1 MIRSISV
8 ANLGPF
14 KGEQHV
20 DLKPGILSVEGR
32 YVDKPGES
40 NRSGKSA
47 FIDLIRF
54 GYFGV
59 HRHRSVQNYIHRGAD
74 TRNDPIYLSMEV
86 EDPNGDVYHI
96 IREFDYNKQGFT
108 TRIPEMGDI
117 VTQMKQPELQRYI
130 EDKLLG
136 CSYND
141 AIKTWM
147 VLQDDARGLM
157 NLSVAD
163 RKRFLLDLFSPTM
176 FPWDSY
182 FSEASA
188 RYILC
193 KTRQSEIMSRIN
205 NLRNRLYEISDMDFS
220 SLLASTKAEILELQ
234 QRRDKVVQLIT
245 DLEATS
251 SPKALDD
258 LARKVAQYNKKLNDM
273 HASLLLSRKTLDK
286 LEHDV
291 ERLNSRNQS
300 LADLQ
305 TKKKKLEDKAEKL
318 NIKGVEDEYGR
329 VYDQHKELSTQLSLD
344 VQKFK
349 QIDKF
354 RGLCPITHEDC
365 PSGSDI
371 KKAKAALKKAIESAT
386 EQVDA
391 LQTKLDK
398 LVAVMDA
405 NDTIRRDMDVVQHNI
420 AATEAAISALDGV
433 AQMYEEHRNQN
444 KKDEKEYVLFKAE
457 ADKLSNELEARRSD
471 HDLTHHRRIR
481 ELKQEQDTITK
492 KLDELDSRL
501 TTLIADQ
508 QRKDILE
515 QDLADSQKEYN
526 SLELRERALR
536 SLKPMLSQDG
546 IPFTNLLSSIIDFEA
561 EINKALVDLGDD
573 LLIDIEPYTITNSR
587 APICQVCGYEFGKS
601 QASKCPVT
609 TCQAPREYKK
619 KETLEVRMKGRV
631 FDVDFDEDSGGGK
644 QKVAMAIRLALFNV
658 LRDRGLLGNVDM
670 WCLDEI
676 FAPLSD
682 VGKFNMLNSFE
693 SVCNQ
698 YNIRQL
704 FLVTHTDIS
713 SIIPPAVII
722 QRSDSDQES
731 RIIS

>member
-1 MIRSISV
+1 MIKSITV

-32 YVDKPGES
+32 YIDKPGES

-59 HRHRSVQNYIHRGAD
+59 HRHRAIQNYIHRGAD
-74 TRNDPIYLSMEV
+74 TRNDPIYLSLEI
-86 EDPNGDVYHI
+86 EDLNGDVYHI
-96 IREFDYNKQGFT
+96 IREFEYSKQSFT
-108 TRIPEMGDI
+108 TRIPELGDI
-117 VTQMKQPELQRYI
+117 VSQMKQPELQRYI

-136 CSYND
+136 CSYSD
-141 AIKTWM
+141 AIKTWL

-157 NLSVAD
+157 SLSVAD
-163 RKRFLLDLFSPTM
+163 RKRFLLELFSPTM
-176 FPWDSY
+176 FPWSSY
-182 FSEASA
+182 FSEAST
-188 RYILC
+188 RHILC
-193 KTRQSEIMSRIN
+193 KTRQSEVMSRIN
-205 NLRNRLYEISDMDFS
+205 NLRNRLYEISGQDFS
-220 SLLASTKAEILELQ
+220 ALLAATKSEILSLQ
-234 QRRDKVVQLIT
+234 QRRDKVSQLIK

-251 SPKALDD
+251 SPKALEE
-258 LARKVAQYNKKLNDM
+258 LTQKTVQYNRKLADM
-273 HASLLLSRKTLDK
+273 HTALLLSRKTLSK
-286 LEHDV
+286 LESDAAK
-291 ERLNSRNQS
+291 LDSRQKS
-300 LADLQ
+300 LADLRD
-305 TKKKKLEDKAEKL
+305 KEKKLETKARDL
-318 NIKGVEDEYGR
+318 NVKGVEDEYGR
-329 VYDQHKELSTQLSLD
+329 IYDQHKELSTQLSLD

-354 RGLCPITHEDC
+354 RGLCPITQEDC
-365 PSGSDI
+365 PSGGDI
-371 KKAKAALKKAIESAT
+371 KQAKAMLKKAIESAT

-391 LQTKLDK
+391 LQSKLDK

-405 NDTIRRDMDVVQHNI
+405 NDTLRRDLDVVRHNI
-420 AATEAAISALDGV
+420 AATEAAISTLDG
-433 AQMYEEHRNQN
+433 AAEMYEEHKKQN

-457 ADKLSNELEARRSD
+457 TEKLTNELEAKRSD
-471 HDLTHHRRIR
+471 HDLTHQRRLR
-481 ELKQEQDTITK
+481 ELNQEYSTIGK
-492 KLDELDSRL
+492 KLDELDIRL
-501 TTLIADQ
+501 TSLIADQ

-515 QDLADSQKEYN
+515 QDLADSQTEYN
-526 SLELRERALR
+526 SLELREKVLR

-561 EINKALVDLGDD
+561 EINKALVDIGDD
-573 LLIDIEPYTITNSR
+573 IVIDIEPYTITNAK
-587 APICQVCGYEFGKS
+587 APICHVCGYEFGKS
-601 QASKCPVT
+601 QATKCPIT
-609 TCQAPREYKK
+609 TCQSPREYKK

-658 LRDRGLLGNVDM
+658 LRDRGMLGNVDM
-670 WCLDEI
+670 WCLDEV

-722 QRSDSDQES
+722 QRSDADQES